1 MKHLANKVAVIT
13 GAAGGI
19 GRALALECARAGMD
33 LALADIDHARMEEVA
48 AQISALGRRC
58 ICVPTDVRNADAM
71 QALLDRTLAELGS
84 CHLMFNNAG
93 VFNATPL
100 LETSAA
106 QFQRVI
112 DINIA
117 GVVHGSRIFA
127 AHFVRQGEGHVINTA
142 SAAGLFP
149 VPGMSG
155 YSLSKFA
162 VVGFSLQLRWE
173 LAAHGVG
180 VTVLCPGTVKTDIL
194 TREGVGFKPDEAE
207 KMIKDAPNPEGLAQK
222 TLRAVRRDQALV
234 RYGFDAYAMS
244 LLRLLPLWVID
255 PLGRLLGRTALQVV
269 AHSTFK
275 ASPAAEAHA
284 KDQEPTASENVKAL

>member
-1 MKHLANKVAVIT
+1 MKDLAGKVAVIT

-19 GRALALECARAGMD
+19 GQALALECARAGMD
-33 LALADIDHARMEEVA
+33 LALADIDRARMDQVA
-48 AQISALGRRC
+48 AQVTALGRRC
-58 ICVPTDVRNADAM
+58 ICVTADVRDDAAL
-71 QALLDRTLAELGS
+71 QTLLDRTLAELGA
-84 CHLMFNNAG
+84 CHVMFNNAG
-93 VFNATPL
+93 LFNATPL
-100 LETSAA
+100 VETSAA

-112 DINIA
+112 DVNIG

-127 AHFVRQGEGHVINTA
+127 AHFVQQGFGHVVNTA

-194 TREGVGFKPDEAE
+194 TRDGVGFRLDEAA
-207 KMIKDAPNPEGLAQK
+207 KMIKDAPSPDGLAKK
-222 TLRAVRRDQALV
+222 TLRAVRRNQAMV
-234 RYGFDAYAMS
+234 RYGLDAYGIS
-244 LLRLLPLWVID
+244 LLRVLPLWIAD
-255 PLGRLLGRTALQVV
+255 PLGRFLARTALKIVEQ
-269 AHSTFK
+269 STFK
-275 ASPAAEAHA
+275 LGSPATQAHA
-284 KDQEPTASENVKAL
+284 ADKEPTAANG

>member
-1 MKHLANKVAVIT
+1 MKDLAGKVAVVT

-19 GRALALECARAGMD
+19 GQALALECARAGMD
-33 LALADIDHARMEEVA
+33 LALADIDRARMEQVA
-48 AQISALGRRC
+48 SQVSALGRRC
-58 ICVPTDVRNADAM
+58 ICVPTDVRNNDAM
-71 QALLDRTLAELGS
+71 QALLERTLAELGG
-84 CHLMFNNAG
+84 CHVMFNNAG

-100 LETSAA
+100 VETSAA

-112 DINIA
+112 DINIG

-127 AHFVRQGEGHVINTA
+127 AHFVSQGEGHVVNTA

-149 VPGMSG
+149 IPGMSG

-194 TREGVGFKPDEAE
+194 TREGVGFKLDEAA
-207 KMIKDAPNPEGLAQK
+207 KMIKDAPSPEGLARK
-222 TLRAVRRDQALV
+222 ALRGVRRNQAMV
-234 RYGFDAYAMS
+234 RYGFESYGIS
-244 LLRLLPLWVID
+244 LLRLLPLWIAD
-255 PLGRLLGRTALQVV
+255 PLGRFLGRAALTVV
-269 AHSTFK
+269 EQSTFK
-275 ASPAAEAHA
+275 VSPAAEAHA
-284 KDQEPTASENVKAL
+284 RDREPAAADGVEV

>member
-1 MKHLANKVAVIT
+1 MKDLRGKVAVIT

-19 GRALALECARAGMD
+19 GQALAVECARAGMD
-33 LALADIDHARMEEVA
+33 LALADLDAARMEPVA
-48 AQISALGRRC
+48 SQVSALGRRC
-58 ICVPTDVRNADAM
+58 VCVPTDVRSADAL
-71 QALLDRTLAELGS
+71 QALLDRTLVELGG
-84 CHLMFNNAG
+84 CHVMFNNAG

-100 LETSAA
+100 VETSSL

-127 AHFVRQGEGHVINTA
+127 EHFVRQGHGHLVNTA

-155 YSLSKFA
+155 YSLSKYA

-180 VTVLCPGTVKTDIL
+180 VSVLCPGTVKTDIL
-194 TREGVGFKPDEAE
+194 TREGVGFKLDEAE
-207 KMIKDAPNPEGLAQK
+207 KMIKDAPSPEGLAK
-222 TLRAVRRDQALV
+222 KALRAVRRDQALV

-244 LLRLLPLWVID
+244 LLRLLPLWLID
-255 PLGRLLGRTALQVV
+255 PLGRLLGRTALKVV
-269 AHSTFK
+269 DQSTQK
-275 ASPAAEAHA
+275 PSAPDDMQTH
-284 KDQEPTASENVKAL
+284 QPTADSVEHG